1 MADPEL
7 EAIRARRLQELQMQY
22 QGKGSGMSGPGQMNM
37 QEQQRATQERQ
48 EREEELRNT
57 ILTQI
62 LSQEARARCNTIALA
77 KPDRAK
83 MLENILIT
91 NAQRGAIREKLSEE
105 QLINFLEQV
114 NEQTSKK
121 KTVVTYDRRKTAI
134 DDPDDDDDDNID

>member
-7 EAIRARRLQELQMQY
+7 DAIRARRLQELQMQY
-22 QGKGSGMSGPGQMNM
+22 QGKVPGSGMNPGRENMNM

-48 EREEELRNT
+48 EREEEMRNT

-105 QLINFLEQV
+105 QLINFLEQ
-114 NEQTSKK
+114 
-121 KTVVTYDRRKTAI
+121 YDRRKTAI
-134 DDPDDDDDDNID
+134 DDLDDEDNDDIV